1 MEQWAVK
8 DPPRRFLIGKKNSSE
23 DAQKPARLPL
33 SSRLETVTRPISGL
47 ARHRIHQLSEIREV
61 SGSSKATSA
70 ANVHS
75 EWTDG
80 ANDTP
85 QNRPLPPKDAL
96 SQTPSS
102 EFLPPTPIHPTPRN
116 FTALG
121 DRAASAI
128 SLPRKCVPERRSSAS
143 IFSPGLAVSKPN
155 SLQELP
161 TWKVSELDGSS
172 QIIPNRGRAESPV
185 RRAINQSAQSAEIFR
200 PSLTRTFIR
209 TSPPHEILDNGSIR
223 HPRVDLS
230 IRLPSPLFVGGG
242 TVEGHMSIEVDGGA
256 PRKPK
261 WKPIYISK
269 ASVDVI
275 GVEEI
280 SDGRRWVFL
289 SLATELFDREN
300 PPPPSLVTS
309 QQPAESP
316 ETWWELKSAKA
327 NIPFSVNLPLKLGPP
342 PYASKQASIRYMLCP
357 SIVIRIGDKRSTVR
371 QTWSIQMLT
380 IHDPEKALA
389 SLPSPLLA
397 ADTLYLAKEPDIQTV
412 KLTAGLHRQ
421 TWVNGAKIFVDVHV
435 ANNTA
440 KTVRKIQVQLEKTTL
455 WYTHAPAGTFEKSAT
470 HLRLPKRTDTD
481 TVSSTT
487 FKMADSW
494 QGVPSYSSDVRTVEL
509 EAPRGHV
516 TVSTGR
522 YFEVRYF
529 VNIIVTVKRSKTVA
543 VQLPVTIIP
552 INSLDILPNS
562 LAQVAA
568 SIEAK
573 RARTVPV
580 PSSVPT
586 PAAYFQGQ
594 AFVVPVRRS
603 VENPRSE
610 ADVPSFVDMENLKTD
625 IDNSPR
631 RVHVHGHCMGGL
643 QADTTD
649 ENADPSRPS
658 LNPSSHHHVTKRPS
672 CYHCHLV
679 AGPGASPVRG
689 GPRLPRLQVST
700 SGLGFSE
707 SEFDVPADSPP
718 RKVMLSERERNM
730 INQQR
735 ELRIREDRGER
746 KPSRPSKEIKR
757 GEEPRRP
764 SKEQPPRYNNVV
776 ADSNA
781 EPKHL
786 PFGNFS
792 PEGPSSYVGSTRVS
806 MSDIHTNKAG
816 PGRSRSKTN
825 PEGRPRVLSSGKP
838 RETPGIDRSKRHAY
852 APSSSGLGHRRMS
865 KDNGYRASIDQL
877 L

>member
-8 DPPRRFLIGKKNSSE
+8 DPPKRFLLSKKHSSE
-23 DAQKPARLPL
+23 DARKPPRLPL
-33 SSRLETVTRPISGL
+33 SARFESVTRPISAL
-47 ARHRIHQLSEIREV
+47 ARHRINQLSDIREV
-61 SGSSKATSA
+61 SGSSKATSTGD
-70 ANVHS
+70 HPG

-85 QNRPLPPKDAL
+85 KRRPLPRPDNL
-96 SQTPSS
+96 SQTTSS
-102 EFLPPTPIHPTPRN
+102 DYLPPTPNHSEPRN

-121 DRAASAI
+121 DRAVSAI

-143 IFSPGLAVSKPN
+143 IFSQGLAGSKPN

-161 TWKVSELDGSS
+161 TWKASELDG
-172 QIIPNRGRAESPV
+172 IGKMIPNRGRARSPV
-185 RRAINQSAQSAEIFR
+185 RRAVDRGAQSAEIFR

-209 TSPPHEILDNGSIR
+209 TSPPHEILDNGSMR

-261 WKPIYISK
+261 WKPIYVSR

-280 SDGRRWVFL
+280 NDGRRWVFL
-289 SLATELFDREN
+289 SLATELFDKET

-309 QQPAESP
+309 QQPAETP
-316 ETWWELKSAKA
+316 EIWWELKSAKT
-327 NIPFSVNLPLKLGPP
+327 NIPFCVNLPLKLGPP
-342 PYASKQASIRYMLCP
+342 PYASKQASIRYILCP
-357 SIVIRIGDKRSTVR
+357 SLVIKIGEKRSTVR

-380 IHDPEKALA
+380 VHDPEKALA

-397 ADTLYLAKEPDIQTV
+397 ADTLYLATEPELQTV

-421 TWVNGAKIFVDVHV
+421 TWVNGAKIFVDIHIS
-435 ANNTA
+435 NNSA
-440 KTVRKIQVQLEKTTL
+440 KTVRKIEVQLEKTTL
-455 WYTHAPAGTFEKSAT
+455 WYTHAPAGTFEKSAV
-470 HLRLPKRTDTD
+470 HLRLPKRTDTE
-481 TVSSTT
+481 TVSTT
-487 FKMADSW
+487 SVKMSDSW
-494 QGVPSYSSDVRTVEL
+494 QGVPSHSSDVRTVEL

-516 TVSTGR
+516 TISTGR

-529 VNIIVTVKRSKTVA
+529 VNVIVTVKRFKTVA

-573 RARTVPV
+573 RARTVPL
-580 PSSVPT
+580 PPSVPT

-603 VENPRSE
+603 IENARSE
-610 ADVPSFVDMENLKTD
+610 ADIPSLADMENLKTA

-631 RVHVHGHCMGGL
+631 RVHSHGHCKGEDE
-643 QADTTD
+643 AETTE
-649 ENADPSRPS
+649 ENADPNRPR
-658 LNPSSHHHVTKRPS
+658 LNASSHHHVTKRPS
-672 CYHCHLV
+672 CYHCHIAEGSEV
-679 AGPGASPVRG
+679 SPVRE

-735 ELRIREDRGER
+735 ELRIREDRR
-746 KPSRPSKEIKR
+746 DRRTRRPSKDIKR
-757 GEEPRRP
+757 GEEPRR
-764 SKEQPPRYNNVV
+764 SKEQQPRYSNVV
-776 ADSNA
+776 ADASA
-781 EPKHL
+781 EPKHA

-792 PEGPSSYVGSTRVS
+792 PEGPASYVGGTRAS
-806 MSDIHTNKAG
+806 MSEMYPKKAG

-825 PEGRPRVLSSGKP
+825 PEGRPRAMSSGKH
-838 RETPGIDRSKRHAY
+838 RDMFSIDRGRF
-852 APSSSGLGHRRMS
+852 PIDGQSSLGLLHRSMS
-865 KDNGYRASIDQL
+865 KDNAYRPSIDQL